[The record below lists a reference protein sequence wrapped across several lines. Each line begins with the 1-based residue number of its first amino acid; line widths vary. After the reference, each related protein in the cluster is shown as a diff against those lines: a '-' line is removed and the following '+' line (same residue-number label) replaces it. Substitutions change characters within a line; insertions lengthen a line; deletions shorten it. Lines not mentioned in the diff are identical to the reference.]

1 MPTARYQHGAVFVNA
16 RLHISGGAVGGG
28 RMVDDA
34 APVVVLDTAAGVWC
48 TQAPAAGPSDNGAD
62 SHEWARRC
70 AAGLAARAR
79 CCTQVACAQAWLCL
93 RPGQRR
99 CRHAVAAVGPYVFVY
114 GGLRGSA
121 LLDDFLLADDSSGAE
136 LSVCDPRSQAW
147 CAHSRA

>member
-48 TQAPAAGPSDNGAD
+48 TQAPATGPSANGAE

-70 AAGLAARAR
+70 ATSLHPHWQRNFVQAASVP
-79 CCTQVACAQAWLCL
+79 Q
-93 RPGQRR
+93 
-99 CRHAVAAVGPYVFVY
+99 
-114 GGLRGSA
+114 SA
-121 LLDDFLLADDSSGAE
+121 SSSGMAVFQ
-136 LSVCDPRSQAW
+136 SWAAQVSACGGGGGPVCVCVRRPARQ
-147 CAHSRA
+147 RAAG